1 MQLGSGTGL
10 SNVLKSFGAIFM
22 GFGFTFLV
30 IGLLGVR
37 YGARPAL
44 GTAATMALIGLV
56 GGAIMFGGGTAMG
69 KSSKVDN

>member
-1 MQLGSGTGL
+1 MGSGL
-10 SNVLKSFGAIFM
+10 ANVLKSFGVVFM

-44 GTAATMALIGLV
+44 GTAAMMALIGLV
-56 GGAIMFGGGTAMG
+56 GGAVMFGAGTAMG
-69 KSSKVDN
+69 KSSRVDQ